1 MINPIR
7 PIGPPPSVDSIQ
19 LSSTATQAA
28 EKVTANPFG
37 DLFHQAVDR
46 VQTSQQQAEDK
57 ADKLLRGEDQ
67 DLHEVVLA
75 GQRADL
81 EFQYFLQMRNKVV
94 QAYQEIMR
102 MQM

>member
-1 MINPIR
+1 MIDPIK
-7 PIGPPPSVDSIQ
+7 PIGPAPSIDSIQ
-19 LSSTATQAA
+19 LSPEAKKAS
-28 EKVTANPFG
+28 NPFSEM
-37 DLFHQAVDR
+37 FHQAVDR
-46 VQTSQQQAEDK
+46 VELSQQQSVEKTDRM
-57 ADKLLRGEDQ
+57 LRGEDQ

-102 MQM
+102 MQL

>member
-1 MINPIR
+1 MINPIK
-7 PIGPPPSVDSIQ
+7 PIGPAPSIDSIQ
-19 LSSTATQAA
+19 LSPAA
-28 EKVTANPFG
+28 KKAANPFSEM
-37 DLFHQAVDR
+37 FHQAVDR
-46 VQTSQQQAEDK
+46 VELSQQQSVEKTDRM
-57 ADKLLRGEDQ
+57 LRGEDQ

-102 MQM
+102 MQL